1 VPPAGSRGRGGR
13 LRTVLIAVLVLA
25 ALAAVGSYAGI
36 ALAKRTGTG
45 PATSPSAAANA
56 QRTSAPPS
64 TPSTSPTR
72 TVPADERCTPAIK
85 RNPRWVCLTEA
96 TLDGQ
101 KIVIHYQAAFGGSL
115 PTVHGGFHLH
125 IYGGDGTSPAE
136 EVEGRQSATPGRWYV
151 EDENPSVRMV
161 NGHDFQTAIGLDAK
175 KVCARIAKGNHE
187 LVPDDR
193 GGFHTGNC
201 VPIRRA

>member
-1 VPPAGSRGRGGR
+1 M
-13 LRTVLIAVLVLA
+13 
-25 ALAAVGSYAGI
+25 
-36 ALAKRTGTG
+36 
-45 PATSPSAAANA
+45 
-56 QRTSAPPS
+56 
-64 TPSTSPTR
+64 
-72 TVPADERCTPAIK
+72 
-85 RNPRWVCLTEA
+85 
-96 TLDGQ
+96 
-101 KIVIHYQAAFGGSL
+101 
-115 PTVHGGFHLH
+115 H
-125 IYGGDGTSPAE
+125 IYGGDGTNPPAE
-136 EVEGRQSATPGRWYV
+136 VMGVQAGGNAGDWYI